1 MFGKAALLKAIR
13 DATISNLILE
23 FLVADL
29 YMYKSHMN
37 LIEKVTSVNRDYT
50 IFREAKER

>member
-1 MFGKAALLKAIR
+1 MLGKAALLKAIR

-37 LIEKVTSVNRDYT
+37 LIEKVTSVNTDYSVFGET
-50 IFREAKER
+50 KKR

>member
-1 MFGKAALLKAIR
+1 MVGKAALLIAIR

-23 FLVADL
+23 FLIADS

-37 LIEKVTSVNRDYT
+37 LIEKVTSVNG
-50 IFREAKER
+50 EAMER

>member
-1 MFGKAALLKAIR
+1 MVGKAALLKAIR

-23 FLVADL
+23 FLIADS

-37 LIEKVTSVNRDYT
+37 LIEKVTSVNG
-50 IFREAKER
+50 EAMER

>member
-1 MFGKAALLKAIR
+1 MFGKAALLMAIR

-50 IFREAKER
+50 IHI